1 MKIGYARVSTD
12 AQDDSAQVEAR
23 RAAGA
28 EKIVSEKMSG
38 ATLDRRSLRGLI
50 ERLGAGDQLIVTRL
64 DRLAR
69 STRDLLNT
77 IAAIAEKGATFKS
90 LNDAWADTTTA
101 QGQLMLTVLGG
112 LAEYERSLIL
122 SRTKEGRQRAKL
134 AGVKFGRKPAL
145 DNYQAIE
152 ARKR

>member
-12 AQDDSAQVEAR
+12 AQDYSAQVEAL

-64 DRLAR
+64 DRLAP
-69 STRDLLNT
+69 STRDPLHT
-77 IAAIAEKGATFKS
+77 IAARSGERR
-90 LNDAWADTTTA
+90 
-101 QGQLMLTVLGG
+101 GG
-112 LAEYERSLIL
+112 E
-122 SRTKEGRQRAKL
+122 EGRTP
-134 AGVKFGRKPAL
+134 GVPGHLKKKKKRK
-145 DNYQAIE
+145 
-152 ARKR
+152 